1 MNYISYLLFKLSIFT
16 GRRKIRTA
24 KREFSYFYD
33 MSVLEK
39 FKSIRTFVFDVDGV
53 MTDGSVLVYETGEQ
67 VRRMNTRDGY
77 SLQLAVKKGYRV
89 LVISG
94 GSSEGV
100 RRRLEYLGI
109 RDINLNVHNKIE
121 VLQEYVRK
129 YDLHEKDMLYMGDDI
144 PDLGA
149 MQQVG
154 LACAPADAAPEI
166 RHIAAYISSFNGG
179 HGCVRDVI
187 EKVLKLNGHWEID
200 LAVASK

>member
-1 MNYISYLLFKLSIFT
+1 
-16 GRRKIRTA
+16 
-24 KREFSYFYD
+24 

-67 VRRMNTRDGY
+67 VRRMSTRDGY

-100 RRRLEYLGI
+100 RQRLEYLGI
-109 RDINLNVHNKIE
+109 RDIYLKVHDKVT
-121 VLQEYVRK
+121 VLTEYARRFGL
-129 YDLHEKDMLYMGDDI
+129 DEKDMLYMGDDI
-144 PDLGA
+144 PDYGA
-149 MQQVG
+149 MQHVG

-179 HGCVRDVI
+179 QGCVRDVI
-187 EKVLKLNGHWEID
+187 EKVLKLNGHWELD
-200 LAVASK
+200 LSVASK

>member
-1 MNYISYLLFKLSIFT
+1 
-16 GRRKIRTA
+16 
-24 KREFSYFYD
+24 

-89 LVISG
+89 VVISG

-100 RRRLEYLGI
+100 RHRLEYLGI
-109 RDINLNVHNKIE
+109 RDIYLKVHDKVA
-121 VLQEYVRK
+121 VLQEYAQQ
-129 YDLHEKDMLYMGDDI
+129 LGLEAKDMLYMGDDI
-144 PDLGA
+144 PDYEA
-149 MQQVG
+149 MQHVG

-179 HGCVRDVI
+179 QGCVRDVI
-187 EKVLKLNGHWEID
+187 EKVLKLNGHWELD
-200 LAVASK
+200 LSVASK

>member
-1 MNYISYLLFKLSIFT
+1 
-16 GRRKIRTA
+16 
-24 KREFSYFYD
+24 

-100 RRRLEYLGI
+100 RQRLEYLGI
-109 RDINLNVHNKIE
+109 RDVYLKVHDKVT
-121 VLQEYVRK
+121 VLTEYARRFGL
-129 YDLHEKDMLYMGDDI
+129 DEKDMLYMGDDI
-144 PDLGA
+144 PDYGA
-149 MQQVG
+149 MQHVG

-179 HGCVRDVI
+179 QGCVRDVI
-187 EKVLKLNGHWEID
+187 EKVLKLNGHWELD
-200 LAVASK
+200 LSVASK